1 MMPGSN
7 TTIKMEIKMFDCLI
21 LGDSIA
27 VGTHSARPE
36 CVAYA
41 KSGINSWQFN
51 KKYPQEFSGKVV
63 VISLGSNDHRYV
75 KTQKELISLRQRI
88 EAEKVYWV
96 LPAGNSKDSEVPIV
110 RIQEMIENVANMY
123 GDWMIRIPSLSKD
136 GIHPTSK
143 GYKKIGE
150 ITK

>member
-1 MMPGSN
+1 
-7 TTIKMEIKMFDCLI
+7 MFDCLI

-41 KSGINSWQFN
+41 KASINSRQFN
-51 KKYPQEFSGKVV
+51 KEYPQTFNGKVV
-63 VISLGSNDHRYV
+63 VISLGSNDHKYI
-75 KTQKELISLRQRI
+75 KTEKELFNLRERVQ
-88 EAEKVYWV
+88 AETVYWI
-96 LPAGNSKDSEVPIV
+96 LPAGNAKTSEIPIV
-110 RIQEMIENVANMY
+110 RIQEHVETIAGMF
-123 GDWMIRIPSLSKD
+123 GDWIIRIPSLSKD
-136 GIHPTSK
+136 GIHPTGN